1 MTYTEKFEKWIKSD
15 KLDEK
20 SRAELL
26 AIRGNEDEMKM
37 RMERDMEFGTGGLRG
52 IMRAGSNGMNVYTV
66 RHASCALAKYLNDNK
81 LSGGVAIA
89 FDSRNNSA
97 LFAIEAAKTLAFYGI
112 KTYIFDSLRPTP
124 ELSFAVR
131 FLKCSAGIVVTA
143 SHNPKEYNGYKV
155 YGDDGAQVVFEAAD
169 AIMKN
174 MNETDILEDV
184 HTADEK
190 EAREKGLINTLGDEV
205 DEAFY
210 KAVASVAINPEVIK
224 KANLSFVYTPF
235 HGAGNIP
242 VREVLRRAGVQNI
255 EVVKEQEMPDG
266 NFPTVK
272 SPNPENPE
280 GFALAIKLAK
290 EKNIDLII
298 GTDPDSDRVGL
309 IVRDKDGN
317 YVPLT
322 GNQTGAL
329 LVNYVLSQK
338 KETGTLPQNAA
349 VIKTIVTNEISDKI
363 CAHYGADVF
372 NVLTGFKFI
381 AEKIKEFEE
390 SGSHTYVFG
399 FEESY
404 GYLVGT
410 HARDKDGVVA
420 TMLIAEMAA
429 YYKTKGMSLYETL
442 QDIYKKYG
450 YYSERTVSFTMPGKD
465 GMEKMAALLDGL
477 RKNPPTKA
485 AGMDIITYTDY
496 EAQLVKDTK
505 GNISA
510 IKDLPKS
517 DVLKYNLSDEKT
529 YFIIRPSGTEPKI
542 KLYMGTFA
550 DSFEAAE
557 HIIDKLQD
565 SCKEQFGL

>member
-1 MTYTEKFEKWIKSD
+1 MTYTEKFEIWIQSD

-66 RHASCALAKYLNDNK
+66 RHASCALAKYLSDNK

-184 HTADEK
+184 QTADEK
-190 EAREKGLINTLGDEV
+190 EAREKGLINTIGAEV

-338 KETGTLPQNAA
+338 KETGTLPKNAA

-363 CAHYGADVF
+363 CAHYGAEVF

-404 GYLVGT
+404 GYLPGT
-410 HARDKDGVVA
+410 YVRDKDAVGA
-420 TMLIAEMAA
+420 SLLIAEMAS
-429 YYKTKGMSLYETL
+429 YYKLRGMSVYDGLCEL
-442 QDIYKKYG
+442 FEKFGHFGEWVDNIYFEG
-450 YYSERTVSFTMPGKD
+450 VD
-465 GMEKMAALLDGL
+465 GMDRIAAIMNKL
-477 RKNPPTKA
+477 RDNAP
-485 AGMDIITYTDY
+485 DIVGGSRVVRY
-496 EAQLVKDTK
+496 
-505 GNISA
+505 
-510 IKDLPKS
+510 S
-517 DVLKYNLSDEKT
+517 DVLKGVTYNLQNKTEEKLSLPSSNVLRFVT
-529 YFIIRPSGTEPKI
+529 EDGTFIAFRPSGTEPKFKI
-542 KLYMGTFA
+542 YTGFVCDDHETKK
-550 DSFEAAE
+550 EALKKDIYAL
-557 HIIDKLQD
+557 I
-565 SCKEQFGL
+565 GR

>member
-1 MTYTEKFEKWIKSD
+1 MTYTEKFEKWIQSD

-66 RHASCALAKYLNDNK
+66 RHASCALAKYLSDNK

-169 AIMKN
+169 AIMRN

-190 EAREKGLINTLGDEV
+190 EAREKGLINTIGAEV

-210 KAVASVAINPEVIK
+210 KAVASVTINPEVIK

-242 VREVLRRAGVQNI
+242 VREALRRAGVQNI

-338 KETGTLPQNAA
+338 KETGTLPKNAA

-363 CAHYGADVF
+363 CAHYGAEVF

-404 GYLVGT
+404 GYLPGT
-410 HARDKDGVVA
+410 YVRDKDAVGA
-420 TMLIAEMAA
+420 SLLIAEMAS
-429 YYKTKGMSLYETL
+429 YYKLRGMSVYDGLCEL
-442 QDIYKKYG
+442 FEKFGHFGEWVDNIYFEG
-450 YYSERTVSFTMPGKD
+450 VD
-465 GMEKMAALLDGL
+465 GMERIAAIMNKL
-477 RKNPPTKA
+477 RDNAP
-485 AGMDIITYTDY
+485 DIVGGSRVVRY
-496 EAQLVKDTK
+496 
-505 GNISA
+505 
-510 IKDLPKS
+510 S
-517 DVLKYNLSDEKT
+517 DVLKGVTYNLQDGNEEKLSLPSSNVLRFVT
-529 YFIIRPSGTEPKI
+529 EDGTFIAFRPSGTEPKFKI
-542 KLYMGTFA
+542 YTGFVCDDHETKK
-550 DSFEAAE
+550 EALKKDIYAL
-557 HIIDKLQD
+557 I
-565 SCKEQFGL
+565 GR

>member
-20 SRAELL
+20 SRAELF

-66 RHASCALAKYLNDNK
+66 RHASCALAKYLSDNK

-190 EAREKGLINTLGDEV
+190 EAREKGLINTIGAEV

-404 GYLVGT
+404 GYLPGT
-410 HARDKDGVVA
+410 YVRDKDAVGA
-420 TMLIAEMAA
+420 SLLIAEMAS
-429 YYKTKGMSLYETL
+429 YYKLRGMSVYDGLCEL
-442 QDIYKKYG
+442 FEKFGHFGEWVDNIYFEG
-450 YYSERTVSFTMPGKD
+450 VD
-465 GMEKMAALLDGL
+465 GMERIAAIMNKL
-477 RKNPPTKA
+477 RENAP
-485 AGMDIITYTDY
+485 DIVGGSRVVRY
-496 EAQLVKDTK
+496 
-505 GNISA
+505 
-510 IKDLPKS
+510 S
-517 DVLKYNLSDEKT
+517 DVLKGVTYNIQNKTEEKLSLPSSNVLRFVTEDGT
-529 YFIIRPSGTEPKI
+529 FIAFRPSGTEPKFKI
-542 KLYMGTFA
+542 YTGFVCDDHETKK
-550 DSFEAAE
+550 EALKKDIYAL
-557 HIIDKLQD
+557 I
-565 SCKEQFGL
+565 GR

>member
-66 RHASCALAKYLNDNK
+66 RHASCALAKYLSDNK

-190 EAREKGLINTLGDEV
+190 EAREKGLINTIGAEV

-404 GYLVGT
+404 GYLPGT
-410 HARDKDGVVA
+410 YVRDKDAVGA
-420 TMLIAEMAA
+420 SLLIAEMAS
-429 YYKTKGMSLYETL
+429 YYKLRGMSVYDGLCEL
-442 QDIYKKYG
+442 FEKFGHFGEWVDNIYFEG
-450 YYSERTVSFTMPGKD
+450 VD
-465 GMEKMAALLDGL
+465 GMERIAAIMNKL
-477 RKNPPTKA
+477 RENAP
-485 AGMDIITYTDY
+485 DIVGGSRVVRY
-496 EAQLVKDTK
+496 
-505 GNISA
+505 
-510 IKDLPKS
+510 S
-517 DVLKYNLSDEKT
+517 DVLKGVTYNIKNKTEEKLSLPSSNVLRFVTEDGT
-529 YFIIRPSGTEPKI
+529 FIAFRPSGTEPKFKI
-542 KLYMGTFA
+542 YTGFVCDDHETKK
-550 DSFEAAE
+550 EALKKDIYAL
-557 HIIDKLQD
+557 I
-565 SCKEQFGL
+565 GR

>member
-66 RHASCALAKYLNDNK
+66 RHASCALAKYLSDNK

-190 EAREKGLINTLGDEV
+190 EAREKGLINTIGAEV

-404 GYLVGT
+404 GYLPGT
-410 HARDKDGVVA
+410 YVRDKDAVGA
-420 TMLIAEMAA
+420 SLLIAEMAS
-429 YYKTKGMSLYETL
+429 YYKLRGMSVYDGLCEL
-442 QDIYKKYG
+442 FEKFGDFGEWVDNIYFEG
-450 YYSERTVSFTMPGKD
+450 VD
-465 GMEKMAALLDGL
+465 GMERIAAIMNKL
-477 RKNPPTKA
+477 RENAP
-485 AGMDIITYTDY
+485 DIVGGSRVVRY
-496 EAQLVKDTK
+496 
-505 GNISA
+505 
-510 IKDLPKS
+510 S
-517 DVLKYNLSDEKT
+517 DVLKGVTYNIQNKTEEKLSLPSSNVLRFVTEDGT
-529 YFIIRPSGTEPKI
+529 FIAFRPSGTEPKFKI
-542 KLYMGTFA
+542 YTGFVCDDHETKK
-550 DSFEAAE
+550 EALKKDIYAL
-557 HIIDKLQD
+557 I
-565 SCKEQFGL
+565 GR

>member
-190 EAREKGLINTLGDEV
+190 EAREKGLINTIGAEV

-404 GYLVGT
+404 GYLPGT
-410 HARDKDGVVA
+410 YVRDKDAVGA
-420 TMLIAEMAA
+420 SLFIAEMAS
-429 YYKTKGMSLYETL
+429 YYKLRGMSVYDGLCEL
-442 QDIYKKYG
+442 FEKFGHFGEWVDNIYFEG
-450 YYSERTVSFTMPGKD
+450 VD
-465 GMEKMAALLDGL
+465 GMERIAAIMNKL
-477 RKNPPTKA
+477 RENAP
-485 AGMDIITYTDY
+485 DIVGGSRVVRY
-496 EAQLVKDTK
+496 
-505 GNISA
+505 
-510 IKDLPKS
+510 S
-517 DVLKYNLSDEKT
+517 DVLKGVTYNIQNKTEEKLSLPSSNVLRFVTEDGT
-529 YFIIRPSGTEPKI
+529 FIAFRPSGTEPKFKI
-542 KLYMGTFA
+542 YTGFVCDDHETKK
-550 DSFEAAE
+550 EALKKDIYAL
-557 HIIDKLQD
+557 I
-565 SCKEQFGL
+565 GR

>member
-66 RHASCALAKYLNDNK
+66 RHVSCALAKYLNDNK

-190 EAREKGLINTLGDEV
+190 EAREKGLINTIGAEV

-404 GYLVGT
+404 GYLPGT
-410 HARDKDGVVA
+410 YVRDKDAVGA
-420 TMLIAEMAA
+420 SLLIAEMAS
-429 YYKTKGMSLYETL
+429 YYKLRGMSVYDGLCEL
-442 QDIYKKYG
+442 FEKFGHVGEWVDNIYFEG
-450 YYSERTVSFTMPGKD
+450 VD
-465 GMEKMAALLDGL
+465 GMERIAAIMNKL
-477 RKNPPTKA
+477 RENAP
-485 AGMDIITYTDY
+485 DIVGGSRVVRY
-496 EAQLVKDTK
+496 
-505 GNISA
+505 
-510 IKDLPKS
+510 S
-517 DVLKYNLSDEKT
+517 DVLKGVTYNIQNKTEEKLSLPSSNVLRFVTEDGT
-529 YFIIRPSGTEPKI
+529 FIAFRPSGTEPKFKI
-542 KLYMGTFA
+542 YTGFVCDDHETKK
-550 DSFEAAE
+550 EALKKDIYAL
-557 HIIDKLQD
+557 I
-565 SCKEQFGL
+565 GR

>member
-1 MTYTEKFEKWIKSD
+1 MDENIK
-15 KLDEK
+15 K
-20 SRAELL
+20 SYEYWCTAPIFDAETKAELK
-26 AIRGNEDEMKM
+26 AIAENEDEIFDRFYK
-37 RMERDMEFGTGGLRG
+37 ELEFGTGGLRG

-66 RHASCALAKYLNDNK
+66 RHASCALAKYLSDNK

-190 EAREKGLINTLGDEV
+190 EAREKGLINTIGAEV

-290 EKNIDLII
+290 EKNIDIII

-404 GYLVGT
+404 GYLPGT
-410 HARDKDGVVA
+410 YVRDKDAVGA
-420 TMLIAEMAA
+420 SLLIAEMAS
-429 YYKTKGMSLYETL
+429 YYKLRGMSVYDGLCEL
-442 QDIYKKYG
+442 FEKFGHFGEWVDNIYFEG
-450 YYSERTVSFTMPGKD
+450 VD
-465 GMEKMAALLDGL
+465 GMERIAAIMNKL
-477 RKNPPTKA
+477 RENAP
-485 AGMDIITYTDY
+485 DIVGGSRVVRY
-496 EAQLVKDTK
+496 
-505 GNISA
+505 
-510 IKDLPKS
+510 S
-517 DVLKYNLSDEKT
+517 DVLKGVTYNIQNKTEEKLSLPSSNVLRFVTEDGT
-529 YFIIRPSGTEPKI
+529 FIAFRPSGTEPKFKI
-542 KLYMGTFA
+542 YTGFVCDDHETKK
-550 DSFEAAE
+550 EALKKDIYAL
-557 HIIDKLQD
+557 I
-565 SCKEQFGL
+565 GR

>member
-66 RHASCALAKYLNDNK
+66 RHASCALAKYLSDNK

-190 EAREKGLINTLGDEV
+190 EAREKGLINTIGAEV

-255 EVVKEQEMPDG
+255 GVVKEQEMPDG

-290 EKNIDLII
+290 EKKIDLII

-404 GYLVGT
+404 GYLPGT
-410 HARDKDGVVA
+410 YVRDKDAVGA
-420 TMLIAEMAA
+420 SLLIAEMAS
-429 YYKTKGMSLYETL
+429 YYKLRGMSVYDGLCEL
-442 QDIYKKYG
+442 FEKFGHFGEWVDNIYFEG
-450 YYSERTVSFTMPGKD
+450 VD
-465 GMEKMAALLDGL
+465 GMERIAAIMNKL
-477 RKNPPTKA
+477 RENAP
-485 AGMDIITYTDY
+485 DIVGGSRVVRY
-496 EAQLVKDTK
+496 
-505 GNISA
+505 
-510 IKDLPKS
+510 S
-517 DVLKYNLSDEKT
+517 DVLKGVTYNIQNKTEEKLSLPSSNVLRFVTEDGT
-529 YFIIRPSGTEPKI
+529 FIAFRPSGTEPKFKI
-542 KLYMGTFA
+542 YTGFVCDDHETKK
-550 DSFEAAE
+550 EALKKDIYAL
-557 HIIDKLQD
+557 I
-565 SCKEQFGL
+565 GR

>member
-66 RHASCALAKYLNDNK
+66 RHASCALAKYLSDNK

-190 EAREKGLINTLGDEV
+190 EAREKGLINTIGAEV

-404 GYLVGT
+404 GYLPGT
-410 HARDKDGVVA
+410 YVRDKDAVGA
-420 TMLIAEMAA
+420 SLLIAEMAS
-429 YYKTKGMSLYETL
+429 YYKLRGMSVYDGLCEL
-442 QDIYKKYG
+442 FEKFGHFGEWVDNIYFEG
-450 YYSERTVSFTMPGKD
+450 VD
-465 GMEKMAALLDGL
+465 GMERIAAIMNKL
-477 RKNPPTKA
+477 RENAPDNV
-485 AGMDIITYTDY
+485 GGSRVVRY
-496 EAQLVKDTK
+496 
-505 GNISA
+505 
-510 IKDLPKS
+510 S
-517 DVLKYNLSDEKT
+517 DVLKGVTYNIQNKTEEKLSLPSSNVLRFVTEDGT
-529 YFIIRPSGTEPKI
+529 FIAFRPSGTEPKFKI
-542 KLYMGTFA
+542 YTGFVCDDHETKK
-550 DSFEAAE
+550 EALKKDIYAL
-557 HIIDKLQD
+557 I
-565 SCKEQFGL
+565 GR

>member
-1 MTYTEKFEKWIKSD
+1 MTYTEKFEKWIQSD

-66 RHASCALAKYLNDNK
+66 RHASCALAKYLSDNK

-190 EAREKGLINTLGDEV
+190 EAREKGLINTIGAEV

-210 KAVASVAINPEVIK
+210 KAVASVTINPEVIK

-242 VREVLRRAGVQNI
+242 VREALRRAGVQNI

-309 IVRDKDGN
+309 IVRDKDEN

-338 KETGTLPQNAA
+338 KETGTLQKNAA

-363 CAHYGADVF
+363 CAHYGAEVF

-404 GYLVGT
+404 GYLPGT
-410 HARDKDGVVA
+410 YVRDKDAVGA
-420 TMLIAEMAA
+420 SLLIAEMAS
-429 YYKTKGMSLYETL
+429 YYKLRGMSVYDGLCEL
-442 QDIYKKYG
+442 FEKFGHFGEWVDNIYFEG
-450 YYSERTVSFTMPGKD
+450 VD
-465 GMEKMAALLDGL
+465 GMDRIAAIMNKL
-477 RKNPPTKA
+477 RDNAP
-485 AGMDIITYTDY
+485 DIVGGSRVVRY
-496 EAQLVKDTK
+496 
-505 GNISA
+505 
-510 IKDLPKS
+510 S
-517 DVLKYNLSDEKT
+517 DVLKGVTYNLQNKTEEKLSLPSSNVLRFVT
-529 YFIIRPSGTEPKI
+529 EDGTFIAFRPSGTEPKFKI
-542 KLYMGTFA
+542 YTGFVCDDHETKK
-550 DSFEAAE
+550 EALKKDIYAL
-557 HIIDKLQD
+557 I
-565 SCKEQFGL
+565 GR

>member
-66 RHASCALAKYLNDNK
+66 RHASCALAKYLSDNK

-190 EAREKGLINTLGDEV
+190 EAREKGLINTIGAEV

-404 GYLVGT
+404 GYLPGT
-410 HARDKDGVVA
+410 YVRDKDAVGA
-420 TMLIAEMAA
+420 SLLIAEMAS
-429 YYKTKGMSLYETL
+429 YYKLRGMSVYDGLCEL
-442 QDIYKKYG
+442 FEKFGHFGEWVDNIYFEG
-450 YYSERTVSFTMPGKD
+450 VD
-465 GMEKMAALLDGL
+465 GMERIAAIMNKL
-477 RKNPPTKA
+477 RDNAP
-485 AGMDIITYTDY
+485 DIVGGSRVVRY
-496 EAQLVKDTK
+496 
-505 GNISA
+505 
-510 IKDLPKS
+510 S
-517 DVLKYNLSDEKT
+517 DVLKGVTYNIQNKTEEKLSLPSSNVLRFVTEDGT
-529 YFIIRPSGTEPKI
+529 FIAFRPSGTEPKFKI
-542 KLYMGTFA
+542 YTGFVCDDHETKK
-550 DSFEAAE
+550 EALKKDIYAL
-557 HIIDKLQD
+557 I
-565 SCKEQFGL
+565 GR

>member
-1 MTYTEKFEKWIKSD
+1 M
-15 KLDEK
+15 
-20 SRAELL
+20 
-26 AIRGNEDEMKM
+26 
-37 RMERDMEFGTGGLRG
+37 
-52 IMRAGSNGMNVYTV
+52 
-66 RHASCALAKYLNDNK
+66 
-81 LSGGVAIA
+81 
-89 FDSRNNSA
+89 
-97 LFAIEAAKTLAFYGI
+97 
-112 KTYIFDSLRPTP
+112 
-124 ELSFAVR
+124 
-131 FLKCSAGIVVTA
+131 
-143 SHNPKEYNGYKV
+143 

-190 EAREKGLINTLGDEV
+190 EAREKGLINTIGAEV

-404 GYLVGT
+404 GYLPGT
-410 HARDKDGVVA
+410 YVRDKDAVGA
-420 TMLIAEMAA
+420 SLLIAEMAS
-429 YYKTKGMSLYETL
+429 YYKLRGMSVYDGLCEL
-442 QDIYKKYG
+442 FEKFGHFGEWVDNIYFEG
-450 YYSERTVSFTMPGKD
+450 VD
-465 GMEKMAALLDGL
+465 GMERIAAIMNKL
-477 RKNPPTKA
+477 RENAP
-485 AGMDIITYTDY
+485 DIVGGSRVVRY
-496 EAQLVKDTK
+496 
-505 GNISA
+505 
-510 IKDLPKS
+510 S
-517 DVLKYNLSDEKT
+517 DVLKGVTYNIQNKTEEKLSLPSSNVLRFVTEDGT
-529 YFIIRPSGTEPKI
+529 FIAFRPSGTEPKFKI
-542 KLYMGTFA
+542 YTGFVCDDHETKK
-550 DSFEAAE
+550 EALKKDIYAL
-557 HIIDKLQD
+557 I
-565 SCKEQFGL
+565 GR

>member
-184 HTADEK
+184 HTADDK
-190 EAREKGLINTLGDEV
+190 EAREKGLINTIGAEV

-404 GYLVGT
+404 GYLPGT
-410 HARDKDGVVA
+410 YVRDKDAVGA
-420 TMLIAEMAA
+420 SLLIAEMAS
-429 YYKTKGMSLYETL
+429 YYKLRGMSVYDGLCEL
-442 QDIYKKYG
+442 FEKFGHFGEWVDNIYFEG
-450 YYSERTVSFTMPGKD
+450 VD
-465 GMEKMAALLDGL
+465 GMERIAAIMNKL
-477 RKNPPTKA
+477 RENAP
-485 AGMDIITYTDY
+485 DIVGGSRVVRY
-496 EAQLVKDTK
+496 
-505 GNISA
+505 
-510 IKDLPKS
+510 S
-517 DVLKYNLSDEKT
+517 DVLKGVTYNIQNKTEEKLSLPSSNVLRFVTEDGT
-529 YFIIRPSGTEPKI
+529 FIAFRPSGTEPKFKI
-542 KLYMGTFA
+542 YTGFVCDDHETKK
-550 DSFEAAE
+550 EALKKDIYAL
-557 HIIDKLQD
+557 I
-565 SCKEQFGL
+565 GR

>member
-66 RHASCALAKYLNDNK
+66 RHASCALAKYLSDNK

-190 EAREKGLINTLGDEV
+190 EAREKGLINTIGAEV

-210 KAVASVAINPEVIK
+210 KAVASVALNPEVIK

-404 GYLVGT
+404 GYLPGT
-410 HARDKDGVVA
+410 YVRDKDAVGA
-420 TMLIAEMAA
+420 SLLIAEMAS
-429 YYKTKGMSLYETL
+429 YYKLRGMSVYDGLCEL
-442 QDIYKKYG
+442 FEKFGHFGEWVDNIYFEG
-450 YYSERTVSFTMPGKD
+450 VD
-465 GMEKMAALLDGL
+465 GMERIAAIMNKL
-477 RKNPPTKA
+477 RENAP
-485 AGMDIITYTDY
+485 DIVGGSRVVRY
-496 EAQLVKDTK
+496 
-505 GNISA
+505 
-510 IKDLPKS
+510 S
-517 DVLKYNLSDEKT
+517 DVLKGVTYNIQNKTEEKLSLPSSNVLRFVTEDGT
-529 YFIIRPSGTEPKI
+529 FIAFRPSGTEPKFKI
-542 KLYMGTFA
+542 YTGFVCDDHETKK
-550 DSFEAAE
+550 EALKKDIYAL
-557 HIIDKLQD
+557 I
-565 SCKEQFGL
+565 GR

>member
-97 LFAIEAAKTLAFYGI
+97 LFAAEAAKTLAFYGI
-112 KTYIFDSLRPTP
+112 KSYIFDSLRPTP

-190 EAREKGLINTLGDEV
+190 KAREKGLINTIGAEV

-210 KAVASVAINPEVIK
+210 KAVASVTINPEVIK

-290 EKNIDLII
+290 EKNVDLII

-404 GYLVGT
+404 GYLPGT
-410 HARDKDGVVA
+410 YVRDKDAVGA
-420 TMLIAEMAA
+420 SLLIAEMAS
-429 YYKTKGMSLYETL
+429 YYKLRGMSVYDGLCEL
-442 QDIYKKYG
+442 FEKFGHFGEWVDNIYFEG
-450 YYSERTVSFTMPGKD
+450 VD
-465 GMEKMAALLDGL
+465 GMERIAAIMNKL
-477 RKNPPTKA
+477 RDNAP
-485 AGMDIITYTDY
+485 DIVGGSRVVRY
-496 EAQLVKDTK
+496 
-505 GNISA
+505 
-510 IKDLPKS
+510 S
-517 DVLKYNLSDEKT
+517 DVLKGITYNLQNKTEEKLSLPSSNVLRFVT
-529 YFIIRPSGTEPKI
+529 EDGTFIAFRPSGTEPKFKI
-542 KLYMGTFA
+542 YTGFVCDDHETKK
-550 DSFEAAE
+550 EALKKDIYAL
-557 HIIDKLQD
+557 I
-565 SCKEQFGL
+565 GR

>member
-66 RHASCALAKYLNDNK
+66 RHASCALAKYLSDNK

-190 EAREKGLINTLGDEV
+190 EAREKGLINTIGAEV

-290 EKNIDLII
+290 EKNIDIII

-404 GYLVGT
+404 GYLPGT
-410 HARDKDGVVA
+410 YVRDKDAVGA
-420 TMLIAEMAA
+420 SLLIAEMAS
-429 YYKTKGMSLYETL
+429 YYKLRGMSVYDGLCEL
-442 QDIYKKYG
+442 FEKFGHFGEWVDNIYFEG
-450 YYSERTVSFTMPGKD
+450 VD
-465 GMEKMAALLDGL
+465 GMERIAAIMNKL
-477 RKNPPTKA
+477 RENAP
-485 AGMDIITYTDY
+485 DIVGGSRVVRY
-496 EAQLVKDTK
+496 
-505 GNISA
+505 
-510 IKDLPKS
+510 S
-517 DVLKYNLSDEKT
+517 DVLKGVTYNIQNKTEEKLSLPSSNVLRFVTEDGT
-529 YFIIRPSGTEPKI
+529 FIAFRPSGTEPKFKI
-542 KLYMGTFA
+542 YTGFVCDDHETKK
-550 DSFEAAE
+550 EALKKDIYAL
-557 HIIDKLQD
+557 I
-565 SCKEQFGL
+565 GR

>member
-66 RHASCALAKYLNDNK
+66 RHASCALAKYLSDNK

-184 HTADEK
+184 HIADEK
-190 EAREKGLINTLGDEV
+190 EAREKGLINTIGAEV

-404 GYLVGT
+404 GYLPGT
-410 HARDKDGVVA
+410 YVRDKDAVGA
-420 TMLIAEMAA
+420 SLLIAEMAS
-429 YYKTKGMSLYETL
+429 YYKLRGMSVYDGLCEL
-442 QDIYKKYG
+442 FEKFGHFGEWVDNIYFEG
-450 YYSERTVSFTMPGKD
+450 VD
-465 GMEKMAALLDGL
+465 GMERIAAIMNKL
-477 RKNPPTKA
+477 RDNAP
-485 AGMDIITYTDY
+485 DIVGGSRVVRY
-496 EAQLVKDTK
+496 
-505 GNISA
+505 
-510 IKDLPKS
+510 S
-517 DVLKYNLSDEKT
+517 DVLKGVTYNIQNKTEEKLSLPSSNVLRFVTEDGT
-529 YFIIRPSGTEPKI
+529 FIAFRPSGTEPKFKI
-542 KLYMGTFA
+542 YTGFVCDDHETKK
-550 DSFEAAE
+550 EALKKDIYAL
-557 HIIDKLQD
+557 I
-565 SCKEQFGL
+565 GR

>member
-1 MTYTEKFEKWIKSD
+1 MTYTEKFEKWIQSD

-66 RHASCALAKYLNDNK
+66 RHASCALAKYLSDNK

-190 EAREKGLINTLGDEV
+190 EAREKGLINTIGAEV

-210 KAVASVAINPEVIK
+210 KAVASVTINPEVIK

-338 KETGTLPQNAA
+338 KETGTLPKNAA

-404 GYLVGT
+404 GYLPGT
-410 HARDKDGVVA
+410 YVRDKDAVGA
-420 TMLIAEMAA
+420 SLLIAEMAS
-429 YYKTKGMSLYETL
+429 YYKLRGMSVYDGLCEL
-442 QDIYKKYG
+442 FEKFGHFGEWVDNIYFEG
-450 YYSERTVSFTMPGKD
+450 VD
-465 GMEKMAALLDGL
+465 GMERIAAIMNKL
-477 RKNPPTKA
+477 RENAP
-485 AGMDIITYTDY
+485 DIVGGSRVVRY
-496 EAQLVKDTK
+496 
-505 GNISA
+505 
-510 IKDLPKS
+510 S
-517 DVLKYNLSDEKT
+517 DVLKGVTYNLQNKTEEKLSLPSSNVLRFVT
-529 YFIIRPSGTEPKI
+529 EDGTFIAFRPSGTEPKFKI
-542 KLYMGTFA
+542 YTGFVCDDHETKK
-550 DSFEAAE
+550 EALKKDIYAL
-557 HIIDKLQD
+557 I
-565 SCKEQFGL
+565 GR

>member
-66 RHASCALAKYLNDNK
+66 RHASCALAKYLSDNK

-190 EAREKGLINTLGDEV
+190 EAREKGLINTIGAEV

-404 GYLVGT
+404 GYLPGT
-410 HARDKDGVVA
+410 YVRDKDAVGA
-420 TMLIAEMAA
+420 SLLIAEMAS
-429 YYKTKGMSLYETL
+429 YYKLRGMSVYDGLCEL
-442 QDIYKKYG
+442 FERFGHFGEWVDNIYFEG
-450 YYSERTVSFTMPGKD
+450 VD
-465 GMEKMAALLDGL
+465 GMERIAAIMNKL
-477 RKNPPTKA
+477 RENAP
-485 AGMDIITYTDY
+485 DIVGGSRVVRY
-496 EAQLVKDTK
+496 
-505 GNISA
+505 
-510 IKDLPKS
+510 S
-517 DVLKYNLSDEKT
+517 DVLKGVTYNIQNKTEEKLSLPSSNVLRFVTEDGT
-529 YFIIRPSGTEPKI
+529 FIAFRPSGTEPKFKI
-542 KLYMGTFA
+542 YTGFVCDDHETKK
-550 DSFEAAE
+550 EALKKDIYAL
-557 HIIDKLQD
+557 I
-565 SCKEQFGL
+565 GR

>member
-190 EAREKGLINTLGDEV
+190 EAREKGLINTIGAEV

-338 KETGTLPQNAA
+338 KKTGTLPQNAA

-404 GYLVGT
+404 GYLPGT
-410 HARDKDGVVA
+410 YVRDKDAVGA
-420 TMLIAEMAA
+420 SLLIAEMAS
-429 YYKTKGMSLYETL
+429 YYKLRGMSVYDGLCEL
-442 QDIYKKYG
+442 FEKFGHFGEWVDNIYFEG
-450 YYSERTVSFTMPGKD
+450 VD
-465 GMEKMAALLDGL
+465 GMERIAAIMNKL
-477 RKNPPTKA
+477 RENAP
-485 AGMDIITYTDY
+485 DIVGGSRVVRY
-496 EAQLVKDTK
+496 
-505 GNISA
+505 
-510 IKDLPKS
+510 S
-517 DVLKYNLSDEKT
+517 DVLKGVTYNIQNKTEEKLSLPSSNVLRFVTEDGT
-529 YFIIRPSGTEPKI
+529 FIAFRPSGTEPKFKI
-542 KLYMGTFA
+542 YTGFVCDDHETKK
-550 DSFEAAE
+550 EALKKDIYAL
-557 HIIDKLQD
+557 I
-565 SCKEQFGL
+565 GR